1 MSIHV
6 SYVNHKFWLFAGL
19 GETRR
24 RSHLRHNRRTARK
37 RRRRRGWGRRRRW
50 RWRKRRGRWWRRD
63 GVRSVEIGRVG
74 MLSVFPA
81 TTTTETMRVVP
92 RSVVSRPR
100 RRCWCRPPLPLIL
113 VLTLSLSLPTARSLP
128 ADIVQKFHDPEVERM
143 NHLVVDKNTGR
154 VYVGAVNRLYQLSP
168 DLLLVVKEVTGPKGD
183 STACSMLDCPREAQK
198 RPVDNVNKAL
208 VIDYTTTRL
217 ISCGSLFQG
226 MCTVRNLHN
235 ISDVVQE
242 VKEAVVANNATASTV
257 AFIAPGPPNPPVS
270 QVMYVGVTFTGNSPY
285 RSEVPAVSSRSLDK
299 DKMLN
304 IAEAAVTT
312 GTRMYVNSLSRER
325 YPINYIYGFSSGGF
339 SYFLT
344 TQMKNTETPIYLSK
358 LVRVCQDDEHY
369 YSYTEIPINCT
380 SDERIY
386 NLVQAAYVGK
396 AGSVLAGDL
405 GITAQDDVLFAV
417 FAESDGPNSDVP
429 RPLSALCVYSLKAI
443 RRKFMSN
450 IQRCFSG
457 EGQRGLEF
465 ISPSHKC
472 ISTVS
477 HFQQLNLTAAALPR
491 RLRVISAMSLGIM
504 SLVIRGKVSS
514 TFDRCGERGIQR
526 ARDNTLRDFGWVI
539 FQIYLDFFDYCIYIY
554 IVGIRRDFLEREMF
568 NSQFKCNSSRNSR
581 TRARLLDF

>member
-1 MSIHV
+1 
-6 SYVNHKFWLFAGL
+6 
-19 GETRR
+19 
-24 RSHLRHNRRTARK
+24 
-37 RRRRRGWGRRRRW
+37 
-50 RWRKRRGRWWRRD
+50 
-63 GVRSVEIGRVG
+63 
-74 MLSVFPA
+74 MLVFPGS
-81 TTTTETMRVVP
+81 ETSGRMGALAPAYRQL
-92 RSVVSRPR
+92 RLLLS
-100 RRCWCRPPLPLIL
+100 IL
-113 VLTLSLSLPTARSLP
+113 VLLSPRLPVRSMP

-168 DLLLVVKEVTGPKGD
+168 DLSLVIKEVTGPKGD
-183 STACSMLDCPREAQK
+183 STDCSMIDCPKETEK

-208 VIDYTTTRL
+208 VIDYSTSRL

-226 MCTVRNLHN
+226 MCSVRDLHN
-235 ISDVVQE
+235 ISKVVQD

-325 YPINYIYGFSSGGF
+325 YPINYVYGFSSGGF

-344 TQMKNTETPIYLSK
+344 TQMKNTDTALYISK

-380 SDERIY
+380 SDGKFY

-396 AGSVLAGDL
+396 AGSDLAADL

-417 FAESDGPNSDVP
+417 FAESNGPNSDVP
-429 RPLSALCVYSLKAI
+429 KPHSALCVYSLKAI
-443 RRKFMSN
+443 RRKFMNN
-450 IQRCFSG
+450 IQKCFSG

-477 HFQQLNLTAAALPR
+477 DPPRLCILLRFHASRLGYRERTSRCAL
-491 RLRVISAMSLGIM
+491 LRGQSAKA
-504 SLVIRGKVSS
+504 IR
-514 TFDRCGERGIQR
+514 R
-526 ARDNTLRDFGWVI
+526 AR
-539 FQIYLDFFDYCIYIY
+539 
-554 IVGIRRDFLEREMF
+554 RRANREHE
-568 NSQFKCNSSRNSR
+568 S
-581 TRARLLDF
+581 